1 MRIKKNKQKKRNFV
15 GKKGGGKE
23 KGLLARNNEE
33 NSCTELWAEYT
44 NLGLGAAASIK
55 KQVNSIKNSDRITK
69 SKREKGE
76 EFNEHKDILDKVLD
90 KKACPATTKRGV
102 NTTGIKT
109 NLKAF

>member
-76 EFNEHKDILDKVLD
+76 EFNEHKDILVQALGKQ
-90 KKACPATTKRGV
+90 KCTGTTTKGA
-102 NTTGIKT
+102 NATGKKI
-109 NLKAF
+109 